1 MFDSFYFCHS
11 ILANSERACENA
23 VCRPLVFTWR
33 SHYNQRQTQRANLP
47 DSQRPKL
54 LFMQKT
60 KPIITAADLIFRYPS
75 SEFKLDIPKLKVAAG
90 AQCVITGPS
99 GCGKTT
105 LLRLLSGIERSQT
118 GEITIKGQQLS
129 ELSNMAIRDLR
140 NREFGFI
147 FQDFRLVEYLSL
159 RDNIL
164 LGVTLGSVGDRAPA
178 IARLDELADRV
189 GISHLLHRRV
199 IKLSRGEM
207 QRVAVCRALIHN
219 PAVIFADEPTANLDR
234 KNSDL
239 IWELINSEARSNNA
253 TVLAVTHDTDSINR
267 FDQVLEFESL
277 VERVA
282 S

>member
-1 MFDSFYFCHS
+1 
-11 ILANSERACENA
+11 
-23 VCRPLVFTWR
+23 
-33 SHYNQRQTQRANLP
+33 
-47 DSQRPKL
+47 
-54 LFMQKT
+54 MQKT

-75 SEFKLDIPKLKVAAG
+75 SEFKLDIPKLEVAAG

-219 PAVIFADEPTANLDR
+219 PAVIFADEPTGNLDHESAQQV
-234 KNSDL
+234 SDL
-239 IWELINSEARSNNA
+239 MMSLCRLNGATLI
-253 TVLAVTHDTDSINR
+253 LVTHNPHLAGQTDR
-267 FDQVLEFESL
+267 QLTL
-277 VERVA
+277 VDGALR
-282 S
+282 

>member
-1 MFDSFYFCHS
+1 
-11 ILANSERACENA
+11 
-23 VCRPLVFTWR
+23 
-33 SHYNQRQTQRANLP
+33 
-47 DSQRPKL
+47 
-54 LFMQKT
+54 MQNT
-60 KPIITAADLIFRYPS
+60 KPIITAEELIFRYPG
-75 SEFKLDIPKLKVAAG
+75 SEFKLDLPKLEVAVG
-90 AQCVITGPS
+90 AQCVITGSS

-105 LLRLLSGIERSQT
+105 LLRLLSGIENTQI
-118 GEITIKGQQLS
+118 GEITIKGQRLS
-129 ELSNMAIRDLR
+129 ELSNMAMRDFR

-164 LGVTLGSVGDRAPA
+164 LGVTLGNRIDPTSA
-178 IARLDELADRV
+178 IARLDELTNRV
-189 GISHLLHRRV
+189 GIAHLLHRRV

-219 PAVIFADEPTANLDR
+219 PSVIFADEPTANLDP
-234 KNSDL
+234 KNSAV

-267 FDQVLEFESL
+267 FEQVLDLESL
-277 VERVA
+277 METTA